1 MSKSMVIVAILEHI
15 DNALQVDGAE
25 LKHEGMHVLIL
36 HSLGSSTGLYS
47 SILNDIGGLLGNLL
61 VLGLFNVSNL
71 YRLAICINS
80 YILTC
85 YFDSK
90 LINNNLWTL

>member
-1 MSKSMVIVAILEHI
+1 MVIVAILEHI

>member
-1 MSKSMVIVAILEHI
+1 MSKSMVIAAILEHI